1 MLRTLALLAL
11 VTILSAGVAACG
23 GDDDDSATAAGSTS
37 STTSMA
43 DDMSSTTMAGGDDM
57 TLKENPCAPGG
68 SGELPGTMVMTPSE
82 GATPI
87 TITATEYTFSGTD
100 ALEAGGAF
108 AVTFKN
114 EGKELHELHVAK
126 LADGEKRSV
135 DEILA
140 DPSAESS
147 TKAVGHSFA
156 CPGTTADAAGVDL
169 RSPGRYL
176 VLCFIPTGARADTDP
191 KDFDMLGEPHAMRG
205 MVVEID
211 IS

>member
-1 MLRTLALLAL
+1 MKRTLALLAL
-11 VTILSAGVAACG
+11 VTILAAAVAACG
-23 GDDDDSATAAGSTS
+23 GDDDDSATAAGST
-37 STTSMA
+37 TSMTT
-43 DDMSSTTMAGGDDM
+43 DHMSSTTMASGDDM
-57 TLKENPCAPGG
+57 RLKENPCAPGG
-68 SGELPGTMVMTPSE
+68 SGELPGTMVMTPTE
-82 GATPI
+82 GATPV
-87 TITATEYTFSGTD
+87 TITATDYKFAGTD
-100 ALEAGGAF
+100 ALKAGGAF
-108 AVTFKN
+108 AVTFEN

-156 CPGTTADAAGVDL
+156 CPGTTADTAGVDL

-191 KDFDMLGEPHAMRG
+191 KDFEMLGEPHAMRG